1 MTPEYT
7 YSRQCVETGRIYTTM
22 VRYPT
27 ISVKMVVFWSDLT
40 RKGRDFSFKSA
51 ATIENGIL
59 CQKRE
64 KFKAI

>member
-1 MTPEYT
+1 MCRNRSDLYD
-7 YSRQCVETGRIYTTM
+7 YGQISDYFSQNGRIL
-22 VRYPT
+22 VGFNQKR
-27 ISVKMVVFWSDLT
+27 S
-40 RKGRDFSFKSA
+40 DFSFKSA